1 MHRSSY
7 EKMHGFRNAYL
18 NAFEGRALSLLDV
31 GSASVSGEDDGYRPL
46 FSDPAWRYV
55 GLDLAP
61 ARNVDVVV
69 SSICEWGELTDS
81 SFDVVISGQAFEH
94 IAWPWIT
101 MMEIARVL
109 RPGGLAAI
117 TAPSAGH
124 VHRFPQDCWRFYP
137 DGFPALAQF
146 AGLRLLEQH
155 TDTSYAYPE
164 NAFWGDVFVVLRRP
178 ERSAE
183 EEIRW
188 RRRHAATI
196 ESARGLDPL
205 RGPEREEG
213 FNAIQRTATEALLSL
228 NKRRVKTRLML
239 DTFSRAWR
247 ILRTPLTHLSRE

>member
-7 EKMHGFRNAYL
+7 EKMQAFREAYL
-18 NAFEGRALSLLDV
+18 GAFKGHALSVLDV

-46 FSDPAWRYV
+46 FSDAAWRYV

-69 SSICEWGELTDS
+69 SSIFEWCELAEA

-94 IAWPWIT
+94 IAWPWLT

-109 RPGGLAAI
+109 RPDGLAAI

-124 VHRFPQDCWRFYP
+124 VHRFPLDCWRFYP

-146 AGLRLLEQH
+146 AGLTLIEQH
-155 TDTSYAYPE
+155 VDESYAYPE
-164 NAFWGDVFVVLRRP
+164 NAFWGDVFIVLRRP

-183 EEIRW
+183 EESRW
-188 RRRHAATI
+188 HDRHAAAMQ
-196 ESARGLDPL
+196 SARGLDAL

-213 FNAIQRTATEALLSL
+213 LGAIQRKATEALLSL
-228 NKRRVKTRLML
+228 NARRVKTSLML
-239 DTFSRAWR
+239 DTLGRARR
-247 ILRTPLTHLSRE
+247 IMRTPLAHLRRE